1 MKYLAMTLSL
11 CIFLGILSTA
21 SVSFGQET
29 EAEALLRY
37 EATKKEPFF
46 GLAAAFLIPTF
57 GHAYA
62 EDWWPRGAKFL
73 VVFAL
78 DFLYSAKI
86 ERIIDGDTVVA
97 DLFLGLGV
105 ILDDQC
111 IRLYG
116 IDAWE
121 IRGKE
126 KPKGLLAKEY
136 IKSRLKEGEIEIEI
150 RPEWGRKG
158 KGKYG
163 RWLGVVYV
171 DGESINAELLEKG
184 HARKSDE
191 S

>member
-1 MKYLAMTLSL
+1 MKNRLIVLTIITLL
-11 CIFLGILSTA
+11 LS
-21 SVSFGQET
+21 SP
-29 EAEALLRY
+29 L
-37 EATKKEPFF
+37 
-46 GLAAAFLIPTF
+46 
-57 GHAYA
+57 
-62 EDWWPRGAKFL
+62 
-73 VVFAL
+73 VFAL
-78 DFLYSAKI
+78 DFLYPAKI

-97 DLFLGLGV
+97 DLLLGLGV

-121 IRGKE
+121 TRGKE